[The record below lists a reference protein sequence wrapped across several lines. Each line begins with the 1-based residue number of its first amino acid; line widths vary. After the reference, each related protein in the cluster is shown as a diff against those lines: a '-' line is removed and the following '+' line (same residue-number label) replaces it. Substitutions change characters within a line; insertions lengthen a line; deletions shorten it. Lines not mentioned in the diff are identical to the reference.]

1 MSDYEPLDAGR
12 FLIGPYIV
20 QFVKNELR
28 IAQASEPEQVIV
40 RMEREAALE
49 LADWLAL
56 CRRFLYQ
63 TVLHDGLEAFK
74 AQVRTEHHLPPEP
87 EDSHVIDPWQQ

>member
-1 MSDYEPLDAGR
+1 MSEYEPLDAGR

-20 QFVKNELR
+20 QFVKSELR
-28 IAQASEPEQVIV
+28 IAEAREPEQVIV

-56 CRRFLYQ
+56 CRRYLYQ
-63 TVLHDGLEAFK
+63 TVMREGVETFK
-74 AQVRTEHHLPPEP
+74 TQVRAEYHLPE
-87 EDSHVIDPWQQ
+87 E

>member
-12 FLIGPYIV
+12 FLIGPYVV
-20 QFVKNELR
+20 QFVKSELR
-28 IAQASEPEQVIV
+28 ITLAREPEQVIV

-56 CRRFLYQ
+56 CRRHLYQ
-63 TVLHDGLEAFK
+63 TVMREGKEMFK
-74 AQVRTEHHLPPEP
+74 AQVRAEYHLPEP
-87 EDSHVIDPWQQ
+87 EEQ